1 MSKKNK
7 ILNGVLVIADAIIML
22 YITRIGWVNRMPS
35 YPERMSAID
44 DILDLF
50 LGKGLSTLILAV
62 IITIIS
68 FVISKFSLKEKTKA
82 RVYII
87 LFGIMAILNIFI
99 HRVFVRIVY

>member
-7 ILNGVLVIADAIIML
+7 ILNGVLVAADAIIML

-87 LFGIMAILNIFI
+87 LFGTMAILNIFI

>member
-7 ILNGVLVIADAIIML
+7 ILNGVLVAADAIIML

-87 LFGIMAILNIFI
+87 LFGIIAILNIFI
-99 HRVFVRIVY
+99 HRAFVRIVY

>member
-7 ILNGVLVIADAIIML
+7 ILNGVLVAADAIIML

-50 LGKGLSTLILAV
+50 FGKGLSTLILAV

-87 LFGIMAILNIFI
+87 LFGIIAILNIFI
-99 HRVFVRIVY
+99 HRAFVRIVY

>member
-7 ILNGVLVIADAIIML
+7 ILNGVLVAADAIIML

-62 IITIIS
+62 I
-68 FVISKFSLKEKTKA
+68 
-82 RVYII
+82 
-87 LFGIMAILNIFI
+87 
-99 HRVFVRIVY
+99 